1 MRWRMFAC
9 YVVRMLHSFVS
20 LACFAVVLRC
30 QVRHFHSLGRVFG
43 ACLGYPR
50 QVMPLAVQRA
60 PALVFKFLFRR
71 YAEWYWL
78 SAIHPGEQFADSR
91 AYHQQNYAG
100 TDYMDMAD
108 GFRAELFN
116 ASYWADL
123 FYRSGAKYIVPT
135 SKHHDGFALW
145 PSVHASRAYGRPWN
159 AVDVGPKRDLIGEIA
174 AAVRARGL
182 KFGIYYSLYEWFHPL
197 WRPEEEGTVADFVS
211 THSLPQLK
219 DVVQR
224 YAPSLIFSD
233 GNQSINQSINQ
244 SVTESIRRVGPA
256 VALLALGGIFG
267 LALQRVPI

>member
-1 MRWRMFAC
+1 MPSSGF
-9 YVVRMLHSFVS
+9 SFT
-20 LACFAVVLRC
+20 
-30 QVRHFHSLGRVFG
+30 G
-43 ACLGYPR
+43 ACIRCLPGPSTAGYAPCC
-50 QVMPLAVQRA
+50 PATRA
-60 PALVFKFLFRR
+60 PALVFTFLFRR

-197 WRPEEEGTVADFVS
+197 WRPQEEGIVADFVS
-211 THSLPQLK
+211 THLLPQLK

-233 GNQSINQSINQ
+233 GNQSINQSITQ
-244 SVTESIRRVGPA
+244 SINHSINHSIRRVGPA

>member
-1 MRWRMFAC
+1 MPSSAF
-9 YVVRMLHSFVS
+9 SFTGAS
-20 LACFAVVLRC
+20 IRC
-30 QVRHFHSLGRVFG
+30 LLGRST
-43 ACLGYPR
+43 AGYSPCSDN
-50 QVMPLAVQRA
+50 VQRA
-60 PALVFKFLFRR
+60 AALVFKFLFRR

-78 SAIHPGEQFADSR
+78 SAIHPGEQFAESR

-197 WRPEEEGTVADFVS
+197 WRPEEEGTVADYVS
-211 THSLPQLK
+211 THLLPQLK

-224 YAPSLIFSD
+224 YGPSLIFSD
-233 GNQSINQSINQ
+233 GEWDLPSHYWRSEEFLAWLYN
-244 SVTESIRRVGPA
+244 ESPSKAEVIVNDRWGKECRHKCAGY
-256 VALLALGGIFG
+256 FT
-267 LALQRVPI
+267 